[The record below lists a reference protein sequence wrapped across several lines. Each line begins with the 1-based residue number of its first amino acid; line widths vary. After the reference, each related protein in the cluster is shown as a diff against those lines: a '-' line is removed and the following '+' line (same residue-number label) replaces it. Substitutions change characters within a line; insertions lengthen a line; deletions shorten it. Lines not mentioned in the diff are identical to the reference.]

1 MPKKPNNLTT
11 LLLGHT
17 DGTAATTGRLGVL
30 SADAEAPVVAETT
43 VGTDLLQALKII
55 TELGVDTVG
64 EDLGV
69 LAVDNVALT
78 VEEPAGDLV
87 GGGVLDDGDETLKLL
102 GGELTCAL
110 VQVDIGLL
118 AHKVGVAATD
128 TLDLGQGVDD
138 LLLAVN
144 VGVEQTQDVVEVA
157 LLARYERHV
166 GQLVRG

>member
-1 MPKKPNNLTT
+1 MPKETNNLTT

-78 VEEPAGDLV
+78 VEEPLYHCQTNPPGKLYGAATYAGDLV
-87 GGGVLDDGDETLKLL
+87 LGGVLDDGD
-102 GGELTCAL
+102 
-110 VQVDIGLL
+110 
-118 AHKVGVAATD
+118 D
-128 TLDLGQGVDD
+128 TLELFGRKLTG
-138 LLLAVN
+138 AVR
-144 VGVEQTQDVVEVA
+144 EKEC
-157 LLARYERHV
+157 
-166 GQLVRG
+166 QLFCLIVSKVPNPNSPRIRSHPRPFNGHLRNPGNR

>member
-78 VEEPAGDLV
+78 VEEPLYHCQTNPPGKLYGAATYAGNLV
-87 GGGVLDDGDETLKLL
+87 GGRVLDDGDETLKLL
-102 GGELTCAL
+102 GGELTGAL

-118 AHKVGVAATD
+118 AHEVGWRAWVSELMGGRGT
-128 TLDLGQGVDD
+128 V
-138 LLLAVN
+138 
-144 VGVEQTQDVVEVA
+144 QDI
-157 LLARYERHV
+157 
-166 GQLVRG
+166 Q